1 VKRDGETKSS
11 PGHSAPVGPRRFWLE
26 HDGPSIELRRGQV
39 LIGRSSG
46 CHIVLEDNMVSRRH
60 AELRVMDDAVSVH
73 DLGSVNGIY
82 VNGERV
88 RDQRRLRD
96 GDRLQVGQR
105 ELVLKS
111 VARDSV
117 PAVPDRLTAETL
129 HGNMMSPLAPTSE
142 DTTHIG
148 DVFDVLGSVA
158 DKVLALERGDEAER
172 ILSGVLHSVLREVT
186 AGRPVSSET
195 AEQAASYAVRI
206 AGATGRP
213 GWLDYT
219 IQLYATLGKVLPGP
233 IVDRLYDVVRR
244 ARGMNVVALR
254 AYVGS
259 LQEDAASLRPAE
271 RFVVQRLE
279 GLERVVLS

>member
-1 VKRDGETKSS
+1 V
-11 PGHSAPVGPRRFWLE
+11 PRRFWLE
-26 HDGPSIELRRGQV
+26 HDGPSIELRRGQI

-60 AELRVMDDAVSVH
+60 AELRVTDDAVTVH

-88 RDQRRLRD
+88 RDSLRLKD

-117 PAVPDRLTAETL
+117 PAIPDRLTAETL
-129 HGNMMSPLAPTSE
+129 HGNIRSPLAPASE

-186 AGRPVSSET
+186 EGRSVSPET

-213 GWLDYT
+213 AWLDYT
-219 IQLYATLGKVLPGP
+219 IQLYATLGKVLPAP
-233 IVDRLYDVVRR
+233 VVDRLYDVVRR
-244 ARGMNVVALR
+244 ARGMNVAALR
-254 AYVGS
+254 SYVVS
-259 LQEDAASLRPAE
+259 LQEGVASLRPSE
-271 RFVVQRLE
+271 RFVLQRLE

>member
-1 VKRDGETKSS
+1 MKSS
-11 PGHSAPVGPRRFWLE
+11 PRASPSGPRRFWLE

-60 AELRVMDDAVSVH
+60 AELRVTDDAVTVH

-88 RDQRRLRD
+88 RDLRRLYE
-96 GDRLQVGQR
+96 GDRLQIGQR
-105 ELVLKS
+105 ELTLKS

-117 PAVPDRLTAETL
+117 PSAPDRLTAETL
-129 HGNMMSPLAPTSE
+129 HGNPLPPVPSSNE

-148 DVFDVLGSVA
+148 DVFEVLGSVA
-158 DKVLALERGDEAER
+158 DKVLVLERGEEAER
-172 ILSGVLHSVLREVT
+172 ILSGVLQSVLREVME
-186 AGRPVSSET
+186 GRPST
-195 AEQAASYAVRI
+195 AEQAAMYAVRI

-213 GWLDYT
+213 NWLDYT
-219 IQLYATLGKVLPGP
+219 VELYATLGRVMPAP
-233 IVDRLYDVVRR
+233 VVDKLYDVVRR
-244 ARGMNVVALR
+244 ARGMNIAALR
-254 AYVGS
+254 AYVAS
-259 LQEDAASLRPAE
+259 LQQSASSLRPAE

>member
-1 VKRDGETKSS
+1 MKRDGESKSN
-11 PGHSAPVGPRRFWLE
+11 PGHAVPVGPRRFWLE
-26 HDGPSIELRRGQV
+26 HEGPSIELRRGQV

-60 AELRVMDDAVSVH
+60 AELRVSDDAVTVH

-88 RDQRRLRD
+88 RDQRRLKD
-96 GDRLQVGQR
+96 GDRIQVGQR
-105 ELVLKS
+105 ELTLKS

-117 PAVPDRLTAETL
+117 PAVTDRLTAETL
-129 HGNMMSPLAPTSE
+129 HGNMVSPLAPTSE

-186 AGRPVSSET
+186 EGRPVSPET

-206 AGATGRP
+206 AGATGRA

-219 IQLYATLGKVLPGP
+219 IQLYATLGKVLPAAV
-233 IVDRLYDVVRR
+233 VDRLYDVVRR
-244 ARGMNVVALR
+244 ARGMNVLALR
-254 AYVGS
+254 AYVAQ
-259 LQEDAASLRPAE
+259 LQEGAALLRPAE
-271 RFVVQRLE
+271 RFVLQRLE

>member
-1 VKRDGETKSS
+1 M
-11 PGHSAPVGPRRFWLE
+11 
-26 HDGPSIELRRGQV
+26 

-60 AELRVMDDAVSVH
+60 AELRVTDEAVSVH

-88 RDQRRLRD
+88 RDPRRLKD
-96 GDRLQVGQR
+96 GDRLQVGQK
-105 ELVLKS
+105 ELVIKS

-129 HGNMMSPLAPTSE
+129 HGNMLSPLAASE

-186 AGRPVSSET
+186 EGRPVSAET
-195 AEQAASYAVRI
+195 AEQAATYAVRI

-213 GWLDYT
+213 SWLDYT
-219 IQLYATLGKVLPGP
+219 VQLYASLGKVLPAP

-254 AYVGS
+254 SYVAS
-259 LQEDAASLRPAE
+259 LQEGAVSLRPAE
-271 RFVVQRLE
+271 RFVLQRLE

>member
-1 VKRDGETKSS
+1 MKRDGDSKSS
-11 PGHSAPVGPRRFWLE
+11 PGHAAPAGPRRFWLE
-26 HDGPSIELRRGQV
+26 HDGPSIELRRGQL

-60 AELRVMDDAVSVH
+60 AELRVNDDGVSVH

-88 RDQRRLRD
+88 RDQRRLKE
-96 GDRLQVGQR
+96 GDRLQIGQR
-105 ELVLKS
+105 ELTLKS

-117 PAVPDRLTAETL
+117 PAVSDRLTAETL
-129 HGNMMSPLAPTSE
+129 HGNMLSPLAPTSE

-148 DVFDVLGSVA
+148 DVFDVLGTVA
-158 DKVLALERGDEAER
+158 DKVLALERGEEAER

-186 AGRPVSSET
+186 EGRPVSAET

-213 GWLDYT
+213 AWLDYT
-219 IQLYATLGKVLPGP
+219 IQLYATLGKVLPAP

-244 ARGMNVVALR
+244 ARGMNVLALR
-254 AYVGS
+254 AYVAS
-259 LQEDAASLRPAE
+259 LQEGAPSLRPAE
-271 RFVVQRLE
+271 RFVLQRLE